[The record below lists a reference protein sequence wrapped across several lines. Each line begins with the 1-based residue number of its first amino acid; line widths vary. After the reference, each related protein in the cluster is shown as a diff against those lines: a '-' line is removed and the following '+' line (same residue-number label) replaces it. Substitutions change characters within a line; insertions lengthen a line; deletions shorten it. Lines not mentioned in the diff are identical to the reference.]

1 MKKQTR
7 QVLAVLE
14 NPRAREETAGEH
26 IRNAVQLLSNLND
39 FGALDPADRRQVRAT
54 IDRLWRGLREIEKGN
69 V

>member
-1 MKKQTR
+1 MRKQVR
-7 QVLAVLE
+7 RVMAALE

-26 IRNAVQLLSNLND
+26 VRNGIQLLSNLLD
-39 FGALDPADRRQVRAT
+39 FGGLDPKDRRQVRAV